1 MGETT
6 NQIEWEIAQKR
17 SELSDNLIE
26 LKHRAKAAVDWRSQV
41 EERPGTM
48 LAVAFAGGIALSAL
62 FSALRGP
69 VKVYAQR
76 PSGNPIEYDS
86 PISRSSARPPG
97 KFATATRKNL
107 DALGGGPNPGR
118 NLLPLAVSV
127 LKHGHRPLE
136 LVLEHA
142 LEGVQVPL
150 DVDEGRLHLLHVDG
164 AGELQVQLVES
175 QQVRQRHPVAD
186 DHHVPLVR
194 VDDGAAAHV
203 VRGVGDDR

>member
-48 LAVAFAGGIALSAL
+48 LAVAFTGGIILSAL

-69 VKVYAQR
+69 AKVYAQR
-76 PSGNPIEYDS
+76 PSGNAIEYDS
-86 PISRSSARPPG
+86 PISKTSARPRG

-107 DALGGGPNPGR
+107 DALGGG
-118 NLLPLAVSV
+118 LLGILATRTASV
-127 LKHGHRPLE
+127 L
-136 LVLEHA
+136 
-142 LEGVQVPL
+142 EGILPGFQS
-150 DVDEGRLHLLHVDG
+150 EFER
-164 AGELQVQLVES
+164 AKNS
-175 QQVRQRHPVAD
+175 QGQI
-186 DHHVPLVR
+186 
-194 VDDGAAAHV
+194 
-203 VRGVGDDR
+203 